1 MAKNDNSITCLALLV
16 GVLIFIMYLK
26 CSNKVIEG
34 HEATEDALAAA
45 VAVGA
50 EVRTT
55 RPQFENCIKSCSAIH
70 LADSESANRL
80 QLVKDIKDYKT
91 LALTQETQATDTT
104 QAVAQQ
110 LARIR
115 AFEGRFAK
123 YTDEADTGAEAGTP
137 GAQTGLCAPSTGPG
151 GNNNWTLDTNEAK
164 AICWDRSVA
173 MFNTLRRVRQAYHS
187 LPNTPNDMPKAYG
200 GTADAEADE
209 PIADFNASGTG
220 KGRYEALNPNKARK
234 DSSFAPGPDWPYNQP
249 DTGPMDE
256 GDMRVLEA
264 DEANGGTML
273 PLGWGNQDN
282 RGAGW
287 NVITNGDPSTGFRY
301 TAGPVTTSTAAST
314 ATR

>member
-34 HEATEDALAAA
+34 HEATPEALADA

-50 EVRTT
+50 EVRTS
-55 RPQFENCIKSCSAIH
+55 RPQFNNCIKSCSAIH
-70 LADSESANRL
+70 LADSESVNRL

-123 YTDEADTGAEAGTP
+123 YTDEADSGAEAGTP

-151 GNNNWTLDTNEAK
+151 GNNTWTLDNDEAK
-164 AICWDRSVA
+164 AICWDRSVT

-187 LPNTPNDMPKAYG
+187 LPNTPDMPKAYG
-200 GTADAEADE
+200 GTAEAEAGE
-209 PIADFNASGTG
+209 PIAEFNASGTG
-220 KGRYEALNPNKARK
+220 KGRYEALNPNRSRK
-234 DSSFAPGPDWPYNQP
+234 DSSFETEAGNP
-249 DTGPMDE
+249 DT
-256 GDMRVLEA
+256 RRQLEA
-264 DEANGGTML
+264 GEDNGGTML

-287 NVITNGDPSTGFRY
+287 NTDGTNGTSGDPSTGFRY
-301 TAGPVTTSTAAST
+301 TAGPVTTTTTAST

>member
-34 HEATEDALAAA
+34 HEATPEALADA

-50 EVRTT
+50 EVRTS
-55 RPQFENCIKSCSAIH
+55 RPQFNNCIKSCSAIH
-70 LADSESANRL
+70 LADSESVNRL

-123 YTDEADTGAEAGTP
+123 YTDEADSGAEAGTP

-151 GNNNWTLDTNEAK
+151 GNNTWTLDNDEAK
-164 AICWDRSVA
+164 AICWDRSVT

-187 LPNTPNDMPKAYG
+187 LPGTPNDMPKAYG
-200 GTADAEADE
+200 GTADDEAGQ
-209 PIADFNASGTG
+209 PIAEFNASGTG
-220 KGRYEALNPNKARK
+220 KGRYEALNPNRSRK
-234 DSSFAPGPDWPYNQP
+234 DSSFETEAGNP
-249 DTGPMDE
+249 DT
-256 GDMRVLEA
+256 RRQLEA
-264 DEANGGTML
+264 GEDNGGTML
-273 PLGWGNQDN
+273 PLGWGNREN

-287 NVITNGDPSTGFRY
+287 NTDGTNGTSGDPSTGFRY
-301 TAGPVTTSTAAST
+301 TAGPVTTTTTAST

>member
-26 CSNKVIEG
+26 CSNKIIEG
-34 HEATEDALAAA
+34 HEATPEALAAA

-55 RPQFENCIKSCSAIH
+55 RPQFNNCIKSCSAIH
-70 LADSESANRL
+70 LADSSPEDRL

-91 LALTQETQATDTT
+91 LALTQDTQTADTDE
-104 QAVAQQ
+104 AVAQQ

-123 YTDEADTGAEAGTP
+123 YTDEADSGAEAGTP

-151 GNNNWTLDTNEAK
+151 GNNTWTLDTDEAK
-164 AICWDRSVA
+164 AICWDRSVT

-187 LPNTPNDMPKAYG
+187 LPNTPDMPKAYG
-200 GTADAEADE
+200 GTAEAEAGE
-209 PIADFNASGTG
+209 PIAEFNASGTG
-220 KGRYEALNPNKARK
+220 KGRYEALNPNRSRK
-234 DSSFAPGPDWPYNQP
+234 DSSFETEAGNP
-249 DTGPMDE
+249 DT
-256 GDMRVLEA
+256 RRQLEA
-264 DEANGGTML
+264 GEDNGGTML

-287 NVITNGDPSTGFRY
+287 NTDGTNGTSGDPSTGFRY
-301 TAGPVTTSTAAST
+301 TDGPVTTTTTAST